1 MIFSRKK
8 VDAALNEFNQNVK
21 PVSLYQDAWKR
32 LRKNRMALFGLVIVL
47 FYFFLSLIAP
57 LLPLYPYDRQEMRHI
72 HLPPSFQDAG
82 TVMIRTREAY
92 LAKVMASEGRTEYNA
107 AEKTELDSMRQ
118 EILTDPVHR
127 RIYIMGTDVL
137 GRDLLARTIYGGR
150 ISLGIGV
157 VGTITALIIG
167 IFWGAI
173 AGYVGGRIDN
183 LMMRFVDIV
192 YGLPYMMVVIVLM
205 ALFGGR
211 SIFLLFIAIAMVSW
225 LTISRVVRGQIIS
238 LKNSEF
244 IEAARSVGAGSA
256 RIIGIHL
263 LPNVLG
269 IIIVYSS
276 LSFPGFIMS
285 ESFLSFL
292 GLGVSAPMAS
302 WGSLISD
309 GVRSMQLYPWLLLVP
324 AIMMTIFLFAM
335 NFLGDGLRDA
345 FDPQSKNRT

>member
-1 MIFSRKK
+1 MAFSRKK
-8 VDAALNEFNQNVK
+8 VDAAVNEFSQSVK
-21 PVSLYQDAWKR
+21 PVSLYRDAWRR
-32 LRKNRMALFGLVIVL
+32 LRKNKMAVFGLVVVL
-47 FYFFLSLIAP
+47 VYFIISLLAP
-57 LLPLYPYDRQEMRHI
+57 LLPLYPYARQEMRHI
-72 HLPPSFQDAG
+72 NLPPSFESAG
-82 TVMIRTREAY
+82 KVMIRTREVY
-92 LAKVMASEGRTEYNA
+92 LSKVMA
-107 AEKTELDSMRQ
+107 AEKRSEYTQAEKAELVSMRE
-118 EILTDPVHR
+118 EIETDPVHKR
-127 RIYIMGTDVL
+127 VYFMGTDVL

-157 VGTITALIIG
+157 VGTITALLIG
-167 IFWGAI
+167 IFWGAV
-173 AGYVGGRIDN
+173 AGYLGGRIDN

-192 YGLPYMMVVIVLM
+192 YGLPYMMLVIVLM
-205 ALFGGR
+205 ALFGGK

-244 IEAARSVGAGSA
+244 IEAARSIGANTP
-256 RIIGIHL
+256 RIIGKHL
-263 LPNVLG
+263 LPNILG
-269 IIIVYSS
+269 IIIIYSS

-309 GVRSMQLYPWLLLVP
+309 GVRGMQLYPWLLLVP
-324 AIMMTIFLFAM
+324 AIMMTVFLVAM

-345 FDPQSKNRT
+345 FDPQGKNRT